1 MNLGIIGAGRVGL
14 SIGKYFSG
22 CDSAALTGYYSKTQK
37 SAEEGAAFT
46 GSSVYT
52 SLRDIFEASDTLLIA
67 TPDDEISSVW
77 DCIVEECCNST
88 VLRGNKIICH
98 CSGSLSSAVFSKN
111 RLPVHGKKPGTGMGN
126 ANLFVCSIH
135 PMYAF
140 HHKYKS
146 YQQLN
151 QVFFTLEGDE
161 PAVAAFCRVLSQLGN
176 HYGVIAGE
184 DKIKYHCAASMASN
198 LVIGLLSKSI
208 TLLTD
213 CGFERQAAYEILKPL
228 VTGNIENVFSAAGGV
243 KQALTGPIE
252 RGDIQTVKK
261 HLSVLEEDTKHLYQ
275 LLGKELAA
283 ISERKHPG
291 RDYGELLRLFDDC
304 GSS

>member
-22 CDSAALTGYYSKTQK
+22 CDSVTLTGYYSKTQK

-46 GSSVYT
+46 GSSVFT

-67 TPDDEISSVW
+67 TPDDEIRLVW
-77 DCIVEECCNST
+77 DCIVEECCCST
-88 VLRGNKIICH
+88 VLYDNKRICH

-111 RLPVHGKKPGTGMGN
+111 RLPVHGDKPGTGMGN
-126 ANLFVCSIH
+126 ADISVCSMH

-161 PAVAAFCRVLSQLGN
+161 PAVAAFCRVLSQMGN
-176 HYGVIAGE
+176 HYGVIASE
-184 DKIKYHCAASMASN
+184 NKIKYHCAASMASN

-213 CGFERQAAYEILKPL
+213 CGFEGQAVYEMLEPL

-243 KQALTGPIE
+243 EKALTGPIE
-252 RGDIQTVKK
+252 RGDTRTVKK
-261 HLSVLEEDTKHLYQ
+261 HLSVLDGEAKSLYQ
-275 LLGKELAA
+275 LLGKELAD
-283 ISERKHPG
+283 ISARRHPD
-291 RDYGELLRLFDDC
+291 RDYGELLQLFDD
-304 GSS
+304 